1 MFLTSAKAPMENLGV
16 EGLAWFGD
24 FFALWWHNRI
34 FVSSQKEEPDQSG
47 IWFSVWFSAKT
58 KQNKK
63 PRRFMLCLLGPGERS
78 ISFL

>member
-16 EGLAWFGD
+16 EGLAWFGV

-47 IWFSVWFSAKT
+47 ILV
-58 KQNKK
+58 
-63 PRRFMLCLLGPGERS
+63 LCLV
-78 ISFL
+78 FC